1 MEALQAEL
9 PRLEEEKSSLE
20 KSMSSG
26 TLSPEA
32 LRTAGERISELIDL
46 IDEKELRA
54 LELMEKQN

>member
-1 MEALQAEL
+1 
-9 PRLEEEKSSLE
+9 
-20 KSMSSG
+20 MSSG